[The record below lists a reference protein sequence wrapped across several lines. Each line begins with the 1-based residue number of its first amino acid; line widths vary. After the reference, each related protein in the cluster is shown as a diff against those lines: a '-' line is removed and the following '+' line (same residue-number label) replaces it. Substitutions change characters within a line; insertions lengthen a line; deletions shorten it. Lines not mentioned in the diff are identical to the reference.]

1 MDDGSVYT
9 PELGQAAFGCSWN
22 EFFVDENISELLYN
36 LSEKLLDSNSSD

>member
-1 MDDGSVYT
+1 MSDQDVYT

-22 EFFVDENISELLYN
+22 EFFVDKNISELLYN